1 MNYRAVIARS
11 GPNNTGIPVPDD
23 VVAALGAGKRPPVL
37 VTLNGSYTYRSTVA
51 TMDGSFII
59 SFSKEHREKSGLG
72 GDDEVEV
79 DLELDTEPREIDV
92 PDDLQAA
99 LDAEPEALAFW
110 NTLSFS
116 AKRGH
121 VDPINGAKTPETRQR
136 RIEKSVAKLREG
148 KK

>member
-1 MNYRAVIARS
+1 MRYRTVIARS
-11 GPNNTGIPVPDD
+11 GPNNTGIPVPDE
-23 VVAALGAGKRPPVL
+23 VVESLGAGKRPPVT

-51 TMDGSFII
+51 TMDGAFIV

-79 DLELDTEPREIDV
+79 DLVLDTVPREIEV
-92 PDDLQAA
+92 PEDLQAA
-99 LDAEPEALAFW
+99 LDAEPEALTFW

-136 RIEKSVAKLREG
+136 RIEKSIAKLRER

>member
-1 MNYRAVIARS
+1 MNYRTAIARS
-11 GPNNTGIPVPDD
+11 GPNNTGIPVPDE
-23 VVAALGAGKRPPVL
+23 VVESLGAGKRPPVT

-51 TMDGSFII
+51 TMDGAFIV

-79 DLELDTEPREIDV
+79 DLVLDTAPREIEV
-92 PDDLQAA
+92 PQDLKAA
-99 LDAEPEALAFW
+99 LEAEPDALAFW

-136 RIEKSVAKLREG
+136 RIEKSIAKLRER

>member
-1 MNYRAVIARS
+1 
-11 GPNNTGIPVPDD
+11 
-23 VVAALGAGKRPPVL
+23 
-37 VTLNGSYTYRSTVA
+37 
-51 TMDGSFII
+51 MDGAFIV

-79 DLELDTEPREIDV
+79 DLVLDTAPREIEV
-92 PDDLQAA
+92 PQDLKAA
-99 LDAEPEALAFW
+99 LEAEPDALAFW

-136 RIEKSVAKLREG
+136 RIEKSIAKLRER